1 MDRNTADMADTDS
14 RAGAFLKLIVS
25 EKSAKVKEGGFGLR
39 VLDLKPR
46 MVHWSLVTG
55 HWSLVIGHLSLAATR
70 CTASAARCLLPAACF
85 VIGCFVMGCLDCSLQ
100 TADP

>member
-1 MDRNTADMADTDS
+1 M
-14 RAGAFLKLIVS
+14 KLIVS
-25 EKSAKVKEGGFGLR
+25 EKSAKVKEGDFGLR
-39 VLDLKPR
+39 ILDLKPR
-46 MVHWSLVTG
+46 MIHWSLVIGHWSLVTG

>member
-1 MDRNTADMADTDS
+1 MADTDS

-25 EKSAKVKEGGFGLR
+25 EKSAKVKEGDFGLR
-39 VLDLKPR
+39 ILDLKPR
-46 MVHWSLVTG
+46 MI

-85 VIGCFVMGCLDCSLQ
+85 VTGCFVMGCLDCSLQ